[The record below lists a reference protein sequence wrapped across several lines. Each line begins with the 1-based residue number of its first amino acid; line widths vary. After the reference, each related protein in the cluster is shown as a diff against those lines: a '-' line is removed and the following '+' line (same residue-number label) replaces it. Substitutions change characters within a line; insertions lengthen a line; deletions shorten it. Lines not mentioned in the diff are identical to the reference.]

1 MEVIS
6 FTLGRLPQTYFFTGA
21 VATLPAHIKKYGNNI
36 ILLTGSSSLKRSG
49 KRDRIESS
57 LMAADIQWDSFVVT
71 GEPSPDFVDDV
82 VKHYKNNTI
91 DVVVSIGGG
100 SVIDA
105 GKAIAAMLPL
115 QEHVTDYLEVVG
127 TKQHSGVK
135 VPFIAVPTTA
145 GTGSEATKN
154 AVLSKTGK
162 SGFKRSL
169 RHDNFVPDIAI
180 IDPELMVGCPDNV
193 TAASGLDALT
203 QLVESYVSTQ
213 ANPFTD
219 ALAESGID
227 KVGKSLLQL
236 CIHHEDT
243 AYHRANMAYGAY
255 ISGITLAHAGLGVVH
270 GLASPLGAL
279 FNMPHGVACGTMLAA
294 ATKATIKKLQA
305 MGDSYYL
312 KKYAAVVKLLTGY
325 EGRSVDDACSKL
337 IATLEEWVELLHMPR
352 LSEYGVSQD
361 DFAAILRDG
370 GNKNNPVPLDEQE
383 IMHILQERL

>member
-21 VATLPAHIKKYGNNI
+21 IATLPAHIKKYGNNI
-36 ILLTGSSSLKRSG
+36 ILLTGSSSLKKSG
-49 KRDRIESS
+49 KYDVIESS
-57 LMAADIQWDSFVVT
+57 LTGAGIQYDSFSVT

-82 VKHYKNNTI
+82 VKHYKNKTI

-115 QEHVTDYLEVVG
+115 QEHVTDHLEVVG

-180 IDPELMVGCPDNV
+180 IDPELMMGCPDNV

-213 ANPFTD
+213 ANTFTD
-219 ALAESGID
+219 ALAESGIE
-227 KVGKSLLQL
+227 KIGQSLLQL
-236 CIHHEDT
+236 CTHHEDT
-243 AYHRANMAYGAY
+243 TFHRANMAYGAY

-312 KKYAAVVKLLTGY
+312 KKYAAVARLLTGY
-325 EGRSVDDACSKL
+325 ENSSVDDACNKL
-337 IATLEEWVELLHMPR
+337 IATLEEWVDILRMPR
-352 LSEYGVSQD
+352 LSEFGVSRD
-361 DFAAILRDG
+361 DFAAILHDG

-383 IMHILQERL
+383 IMLILQERL

>member
-21 VATLPAHIKKYGNNI
+21 IATLPAHIKKYGNRI
-36 ILLTGSSSLKRSG
+36 ILLTGSSSLKKSG
-49 KRDRIESS
+49 KYDVIESS
-57 LMAADIQWDSFVVT
+57 LTGAGIQYDGFSVT
-71 GEPSPDFVDDV
+71 GEPSPEFVDDV
-82 VKHYKNNTI
+82 VSHYKNKTI
-91 DVVVSIGGG
+91 DVIVSIGGG

-105 GKAIAAMLPL
+105 GKAVAAMLPL
-115 QEHVTDYLEVVG
+115 QESVTDYLEVVG
-127 TKQHSGVK
+127 TKKHSGVK

-180 IDPELMVGCPDNV
+180 IDPELMVGCPENV

-219 ALAESGID
+219 ALAESGIE
-227 KVGKSLLQL
+227 KIGQSLLQL
-236 CIHHEDT
+236 CIHHQDT
-243 AYHRANMAYGAY
+243 TFHRANMAYGAY

-312 KKYAAVVKLLTGY
+312 KKYAAIAKLLTGY
-325 EGRSVDDACSKL
+325 ENSSVDDACSKL
-337 IATLEEWVELLHMPR
+337 IARLEEWVDILHMPR
-352 LSEYGVSQD
+352 LSEYRVSQG
-361 DFAAILRDG
+361 DFAAILQDA
-370 GNKNNPVPLDEQE
+370 GNKNNPAPLDEQE
-383 IMHILQERL
+383 IMQILQERL